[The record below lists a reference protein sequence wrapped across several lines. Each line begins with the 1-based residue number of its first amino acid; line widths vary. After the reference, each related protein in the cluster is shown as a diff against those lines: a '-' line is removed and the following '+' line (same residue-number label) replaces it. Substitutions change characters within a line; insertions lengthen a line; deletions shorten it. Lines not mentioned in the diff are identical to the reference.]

1 MSKGGRVQNK
11 QKAMQLTQEKCNK
24 NTRNTMNEQSGK
36 KGQEKGIYNTI
47 I

>member
-1 MSKGGRVQNK
+1 M
-11 QKAMQLTQEKCNK
+11 QEKFNE